1 MMITESMKAEFKKYM
16 DCHAAVETLYKNH
29 VISND
34 LKKDLECDLLRE
46 IIDYMKSEV
55 EE

>member
-1 MMITESMKAEFKKYM
+1 M
-16 DCHAAVETLYKNH
+16 DCHASVETLYKNH

-34 LKKDLECDLLRE
+34 LKRELECDLLRE

-55 EE
+55 ED

>member
-1 MMITESMKAEFKKYM
+1 MITESMKAEFKKYM
-16 DCHAAVETLYKNH
+16 DCYASVETLYKNH

-34 LKKDLECDLLRE
+34 LKKDLECDLLRD
-46 IIDYMKSEV
+46 IINYMKSEV